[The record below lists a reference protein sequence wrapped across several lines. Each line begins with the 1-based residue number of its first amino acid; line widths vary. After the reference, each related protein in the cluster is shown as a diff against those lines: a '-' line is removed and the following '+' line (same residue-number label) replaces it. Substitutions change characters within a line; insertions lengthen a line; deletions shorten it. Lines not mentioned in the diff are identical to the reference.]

1 MPVRDMRF
9 RFVWGMRG
17 AGRRVNRV
25 GGYHVGDGL
34 RAVKCV
40 PDGLYRV
47 REGVKVCVFLDM

>member
-1 MPVRDMRF
+1 MRF
-9 RFVWGMRG
+9 RFVWGVRG

-47 REGVKVCVFLDM
+47 REGCESVCVFRHVS